1 MRRAAMVLGM
11 AGLGMAQAPCDLTA
25 ATAAT
30 AGGAGASCERA
41 WMDANLRMNDLLT
54 VGTHNSYKEAM
65 PASLMALLSQANA
78 NQAVSLD
85 YGHPSLGEQLDGGAR
100 QLEIDVYYDP
110 EGGRFLDPAGVAAA
124 GVTLDPARR
133 AALAAP
139 GFKVMHV
146 QDVDVFSTCMRLVDC
161 LGEIRRWSVAHPDHA
176 PLLLMFNAKTGPSP
190 LPQGTAALPFDA
202 AAWDAL
208 DREVESVFPADA
220 IITPDDVQG
229 DYPTLREAVLA
240 GAWPTLGQA
249 RGKVMFA
256 LDEGP
261 EKTAAYRGARR
272 SLEGRAFFINT
283 DEASPAAAYLTL
295 NDPVADGPRIRA
307 AVQAGFIVRTR
318 ADADTAEA
326 RANDVRRRDAALS
339 SGAQYVSTDYMRPDA
354 RFPGGYRARLPGQA
368 AALCNPV
375 RAAGRCDG
383 AGIDRVASVRPG
395 D

>member
-1 MRRAAMVLGM
+1 MRWAAAMLGVASLGM
-11 AGLGMAQAPCDLTA
+11 AAAPCDLTA
-25 ATAAT
+25 AS
-30 AGGAGASCERA
+30 AGRAGASCERA
-41 WMDANLRMNDLLT
+41 WLDANLRLNDLLT
-54 VGTHNSYKEAM
+54 VGTHNSYKESI
-65 PASLMALLSQANA
+65 PASLMALLRQTDPGRANG
-78 NQAVSLD
+78 LD
-85 YGHPSLGEQLDGGAR
+85 YGHPSLSHQLDDGAR

-110 EGGRFLDPAGVAAA
+110 EGGRFLDPAGLAVA

-133 AALAAP
+133 TALAAP

-146 QDVDVFSTCMRLVDC
+146 QDVDVFSTCTRLVDC
-161 LGEIRRWSVAHPDHA
+161 LGAIRRWSVAHPDHA
-176 PLLLMFNAKTGPSP
+176 PLLLMFNAKTDASP
-190 LPQGTAALPFDA
+190 LPQGAAALPFDA
-202 AAWDAL
+202 GAWDAL
-208 DREVESVFPADA
+208 DREVRSVFPADA
-220 IITPDDVQG
+220 LITPDDVQG
-229 DYPTLREAVLA
+229 TYPTLREAVLA

-261 EKTAAYRGARR
+261 ERTAAYRGARR
-272 SLEGRAFFINT
+272 SLEGRVFFINT

-307 AVQAGFIVRTR
+307 AVLAGFIVRTR

-354 RFPGGYRARLPGQA
+354 RFAGGYQARLPGHA

-375 RAAGRCDG
+375 RAAGRCDD
-383 AGIDRVASVRPG
+383 AGIERIASLRQA